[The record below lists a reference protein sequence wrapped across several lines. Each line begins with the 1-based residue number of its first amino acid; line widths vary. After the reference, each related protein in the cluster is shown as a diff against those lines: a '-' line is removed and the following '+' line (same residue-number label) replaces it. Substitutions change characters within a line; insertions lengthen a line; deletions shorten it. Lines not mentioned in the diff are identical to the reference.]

1 MIGLGKHIFV
11 PEWIIGEKLG
21 HQMKLGEHNGRR
33 CSYLTT
39 KLLDE
44 ICSSILLIDAYI
56 VFVENLYWLLLDVE
70 IPVLARIQMD
80 VKNVNR
86 GLIIS

>member
-1 MIGLGKHIFV
+1 MTGLGKHIFV

-21 HQMKLGEHNGRR
+21 HQMKLGGHTGSG
-33 CSYLTT
+33 CSYHSS

-44 ICSSILLIDAYI
+44 RYGTRLLLVISII
-56 VFVENLYWLLLDVE
+56 FVENLYWLLLDVE

-86 GLIIS
+86 